1 MGLGV
6 GNIKSRVKPYTLVPL
21 LPGLSF
27 TASPDLHYQTSV
39 FELLEEAGIAD
50 VRQGDSDAVILD
62 ALSNV
67 NPQVTRGVV
76 GSPQWS
82 PSG

>member
-1 MGLGV
+1 M
-6 GNIKSRVKPYTLVPL
+6 
-21 LPGLSF
+21 
-27 TASPDLHYQTSV
+27 
-39 FELLEEAGIAD
+39 FELLEEVGLAD
-50 VRQGDSDAVILD
+50 VRQGDSDAVISD

-67 NPQVTRGVV
+67 DPQVTRGVV